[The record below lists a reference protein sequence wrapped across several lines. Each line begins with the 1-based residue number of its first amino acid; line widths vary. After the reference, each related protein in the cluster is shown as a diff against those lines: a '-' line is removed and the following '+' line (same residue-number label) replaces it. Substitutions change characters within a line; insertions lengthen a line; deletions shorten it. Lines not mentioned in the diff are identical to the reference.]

1 MSRSGSPAGRAR
13 AVPLPSM
20 REEKMGSEKL
30 TFKVNYGDYVHRGI
44 SAIHNSQISSEHT
57 G

>member
-1 MSRSGSPAGRAR
+1 MSRSGSPAGLAR